1 MKKISRELV
10 KSLIIISSSVEE
22 ADRVIE
28 YNYGF
33 RTVGEKLAF
42 LKGMFDIQIAF
53 KDDAEGTSE
62 EESAEMDYWVMLE
75 YIIHN

>member
-10 KSLIIISSSVEE
+10 KSLIIISRSVEE
-22 ADRVIE
+22 ANRVIE
-28 YNYGF
+28 SNYGF

-42 LKGMFDIQIAF
+42 LRGMFDIELVS
-53 KDDAEGTSE
+53 KYDAEGTSE

-75 YIIHN
+75 HIIHN